1 MNRSLAI
8 TLSEEDEA
16 ENKYMVYGQQIV
28 PIGALSPDA
37 ATTVSLRLVAMVP
50 GVLRVT
56 GLLIVD
62 TDVGAGASKA
72 NVVGK
77 VSPIEVFVRAP
88 S

>member
-1 MNRSLAI
+1 
-8 TLSEEDEA
+8 
-16 ENKYMVYGQQIV
+16 
-28 PIGALSPDA
+28 
-37 ATTVSLRLVAMVP
+37 MVP

-72 NVVGK
+72 NVIGK